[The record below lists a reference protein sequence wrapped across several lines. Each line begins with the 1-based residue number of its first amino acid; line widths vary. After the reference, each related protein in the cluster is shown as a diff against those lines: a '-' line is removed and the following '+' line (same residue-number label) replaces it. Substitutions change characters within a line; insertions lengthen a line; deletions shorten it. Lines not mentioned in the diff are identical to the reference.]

1 MKVLVDADACPQV
14 VKDLL
19 FRACL
24 RLDLECLLVAN
35 QPMRVPLGGKIRSIV
50 VDAGPDEADK
60 HIVEI
65 LEPWDVV
72 ITADLPLADHA
83 IKKGGCVLDPRGVV
97 LDAQNIAPRL
107 ASRDLM
113 ADLRAQGVE
122 TSGPKPYGPKDKQEF
137 ANQLDR
143 LLQKLIREGR

>member
-1 MKVLVDADACPQV
+1 MIIYVDADACPQV

-19 FRACL
+19 FRAAQ

-35 QPMRVPLGGKIRSIV
+35 QSLRVPLGTKIRSIV

-60 HIVEI
+60 YIADQVQ
-65 LEPWDVV
+65 PFDVV
-72 ITADLPLADHA
+72 ITADLPLADVVV
-83 IKKGGCVLDPRGVV
+83 KKGACVLDPRGVV
-97 LDAQNIAPRL
+97 LDMGNVGSRL

-113 ADLRAQGVE
+113 TDLRAQGIE

-143 LLQKLIREGR
+143 LLQRLIREGR